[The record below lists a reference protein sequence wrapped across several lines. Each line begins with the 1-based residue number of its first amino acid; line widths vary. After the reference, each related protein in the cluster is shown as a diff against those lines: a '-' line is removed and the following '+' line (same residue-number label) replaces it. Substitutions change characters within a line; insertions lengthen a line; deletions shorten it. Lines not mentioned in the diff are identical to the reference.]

1 MPRKV
6 KVVNINDD
14 STYGDVA
21 EAIVENELAENE
33 ASEETETQV
42 VEPEPPEPPKPKA
55 RAKRVPKPKA
65 AVDKISNDPEPTPE
79 EVAPPKPRAK
89 RTPKAK
95 VIELVPVA
103 EEPVAKPKAVRK
115 PRAPKQ
121 EMHVQQPNS
130 QVPPFPLALAG
141 LQHERLST
149 TALPLE
155 VSRKGAGFVYKDL
168 VPSMII

>member
-6 KVVNINDD
+6 KVVNINED

-21 EAIVENELAENE
+21 EAIVENEVAENQE
-33 ASEETETQV
+33 TPEETETQT
-42 VEPEPPEPPKPKA
+42 VEPEPPKPKA

-65 AVDKISNDPEPTPE
+65 VVDDTAIEPESAPEP
-79 EVAPPKPRAK
+79 EVSPKPRAK
-89 RTPKAK
+89 RTPKVK
-95 VIELVPVA
+95 VVELPPVV
-103 EEPVAKPKAVRK
+103 EEPPETPKAVRK

-121 EMHVQQPNS
+121 EMHVHS
-130 QVPPFPLALAG
+130 LTVKCLLSPLALAG

>member
-6 KVVNINDD
+6 KVVNINED

-21 EAIVENELAENE
+21 EAIVETEAAETQE
-33 ASEETETQV
+33 AIKEET
-42 VEPEPPEPPKPKA
+42 PEVEPPKPKA

-65 AVDKISNDPEPTPE
+65 VVDDTAIEPEPATEPE
-79 EVAPPKPRAK
+79 ATPKPRAK

-95 VIELVPVA
+95 VVELQPVV
-103 EEPVAKPKAVRK
+103 EEPVEKPKVVRK

-130 QVPPFPLALAG
+130 QVPPFPP
-141 LQHERLST
+141 RLSR
-149 TALPLE
+149 TAAREALYHSLA
-155 VSRKGAGFVYKDL
+155 SGGL
-168 VPSMII
+168 S